1 MNSRAKGKR
10 IELEACKALRALG
23 LTVQRT
29 QQYQGSGSNGDIQV
43 LGTVLHLEVKGRR
56 EIATLRW
63 MDQADQDKRAGALPL
78 VMMRENAG
86 EFHIMVEIEE
96 LPRLFEEWQAGQ
108 RYTHD
113 RAKTQGA

>member
-29 QQYQGSGSNGDIQV
+29 QQYQGSGSNGDIEV
-43 LGTVLHLEVKGRR
+43 AGTVLHVEVKGRE

-63 MDQADQDKRAGALPL
+63 MDQADRDKRADAIPM

-86 EFHIMVEIEE
+86 EFHIMLKIEE
-96 LPRLFEEWQAGQ
+96 LPRLFEEWLSGQ
-108 RYTHD
+108 SYTHE
-113 RAKTQGA
+113 RSKTQGA